1 MPELTFRLIID
12 NGAARA
18 TLTDTGNAA
27 KSTKNEVEKPVTL
40 KVQAENALATIRD
53 LKIAFEG
60 VAQIV
65 SSVSGKLN
73 ELLDKAGYQ
82 ERAERKVAQAVMQT
96 GEAAGLSAQELFKMA
111 AQLQEVTNFGDEE
124 TLNKAIAQL
133 LTFTNIQGEQFKGAV
148 VAATNLA
155 TVLDGDLQSAAI
167 QLGKAL
173 NDPTEGLTAL
183 TRSGVSFSQAEQD
196 MIKAM
201 WETGQK
207 AEAQQKILESINQQY
222 GGQAEAVTSLRTQVR
237 NLHGDV
243 QESLGGMLKTLI
255 NPILT
260 GLKGMYEWFLKLSPQ
275 WKSIVAGLVSVGP
288 VVATVATMITVLRT
302 AVLALNAALAAN
314 PVALV
319 IAGFAALITIILSA
333 VSAMGGWSNAWALF
347 KESAVAVLGIV
358 WSYIKGFGE
367 FLIDFTSGMAQVL
380 TLPYQV
386 MYRTAVEVFSK
397 IASVMKKLVT
407 GDFAGVWA
415 EIKAGMTTGFTDTIN
430 STVGAFRAAFDSFD
444 GLGAKAQA
452 AWEAVGVTA
461 RESAEAARQAA
472 KPNLNPKLPGKTGGN
487 AGDDT
492 AENEKERLTKLDE
505 YYNTLKF
512 KADGY
517 VEYMTAKYRSERD
530 AFITATNDKE
540 KAEALYNDKIAQ
552 LSQEREEY
560 VRNELKAHQS
570 SVAEFDKIAEEDE
583 RKRQEE
589 VEAERN
595 RQQQIADTKV
605 DFENRG
611 LELSGNSYQVEM
623 NAIDRYYERKH
634 DKLRE
639 AGYTD
644 AEITEQAESAKQ
656 AIRDSYNKRAL
667 NSLANS
673 LGTMGN
679 AVKSYGKS
687 GFMAWKAM
695 ATAQAVVDTYSS
707 ATAAYKA
714 VAGIPIIGPAL
725 AVAAAAAAIASGIAN
740 INAISK
746 AKYEPAKA
754 AKGGLTGLLIG
765 KSHAQGGTLIEAEG
779 DEYIIAKDRVRLVGQ
794 RVLDFLNFGPV
805 HQVRAAMADIPS
817 MTVPVVSRSYYA
829 DGGSVFTGQG
839 SSILE
844 EIRDSI
850 RAMNRNLVNLDTG
863 TTVTVETADPD
874 TRIRRDTIRRDRLT
888 ARGEQ
893 YDPSL

>member
-1 MPELTFRLIID
+1 M
-12 NGAARA
+12 
-18 TLTDTGNAA
+18 
-27 KSTKNEVEKPVTL
+27 
-40 KVQAENALATIRD
+40 
-53 LKIAFEG
+53 
-60 VAQIV
+60 
-65 SSVSGKLN
+65 
-73 ELLDKAGYQ
+73 
-82 ERAERKVAQAVMQT
+82 
-96 GEAAGLSAQELFKMA
+96 
-111 AQLQEVTNFGDEE
+111 
-124 TLNKAIAQL
+124 
-133 LTFTNIQGEQFKGAV
+133 
-148 VAATNLA
+148 
-155 TVLDGDLQSAAI
+155 
-167 QLGKAL
+167 
-173 NDPTEGLTAL
+173 
-183 TRSGVSFSQAEQD
+183 
-196 MIKAM
+196 
-201 WETGQK
+201 
-207 AEAQQKILESINQQY
+207 
-222 GGQAEAVTSLRTQVR
+222 
-237 NLHGDV
+237 
-243 QESLGGMLKTLI
+243 
-255 NPILT
+255 
-260 GLKGMYEWFLKLSPQ
+260 
-275 WKSIVAGLVSVGP
+275 
-288 VVATVATMITVLRT
+288 
-302 AVLALNAALAAN
+302 
-314 PVALV
+314 
-319 IAGFAALITIILSA
+319 
-333 VSAMGGWSNAWALF
+333 
-347 KESAVAVLGIV
+347 
-358 WSYIKGFGE
+358 
-367 FLIDFTSGMAQVL
+367 
-380 TLPYQV
+380 
-386 MYRTAVEVFSK
+386 
-397 IASVMKKLVT
+397 
-407 GDFAGVWA
+407 
-415 EIKAGMTTGFTDTIN
+415 
-430 STVGAFRAAFDSFD
+430 
-444 GLGAKAQA
+444 
-452 AWEAVGVTA
+452 
-461 RESAEAARQAA
+461 
-472 KPNLNPKLPGKTGGN
+472 
-487 AGDDT
+487 
-492 AENEKERLTKLDE
+492 
-505 YYNTLKF
+505 
-512 KADGY
+512 
-517 VEYMTAKYRSERD
+517 
-530 AFITATNDKE
+530 TATNDKE